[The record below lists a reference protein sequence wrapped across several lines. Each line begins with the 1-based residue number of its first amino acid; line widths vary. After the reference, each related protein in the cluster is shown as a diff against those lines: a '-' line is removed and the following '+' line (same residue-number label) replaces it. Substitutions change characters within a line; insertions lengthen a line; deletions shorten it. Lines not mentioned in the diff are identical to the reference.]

1 MLASI
6 MMLLQDGVQPQPPK
20 PMIKIDRGGGG
31 GMRYPAFDIVDYV
44 EAARTFREIPG
55 EDTVMRAARRATHIY
70 DRLSERK
77 QAKEQASD
85 AAYAFLL
92 GAELQRRVEEAE
104 RAVLQDQVATL
115 QSMREKLETELAARP
130 ASLQVQPV
138 VAAGGRGSGMEG
150 LGVIAA
156 IGGAALAVILIR
168 RALS

>member
-1 MLASI
+1 

-44 EAARTFREIPG
+44 EAARSFREIPG
-55 EDTVMRAARRATHIY
+55 EDSVMRAARRASHIY

-77 QAKEQASD
+77 QAKDQASD

-104 RAVLQDQVATL
+104 RAVMQDQIETL
-115 QSMREKLETELAARP
+115 RGMHTRLEAQLAERERMP
-130 ASLQVQPV
+130 AVHAS
-138 VAAGGRGSGMEG
+138 GRGQGMEG
-150 LGVIAA
+150 WGVIAA

-168 RALS
+168 RAAARF